1 MEIKI
6 AFLPLTSI
14 GVNDS
19 SQSGCSG
26 RALKRWFCQQ
36 SERESEAAVEG
47 VGAVD
52 AKYLGRGREAVLD
65 RS

>member
-1 MEIKI
+1 MIHPNPDVQE
-6 AFLPLTSI
+6 
-14 GVNDS
+14 GH
-19 SQSGCSG
+19 C
-26 RALKRWFCQQ
+26 RLKRWFCQQ

-52 AKYLGRGREAVLD
+52 AKYNGRGTEAVLD